1 MNTSPDSPLYII
13 LSHPLAPAGMALIW
27 LLNGLLTLLIGFPF
41 WVSLFFILTAV
52 VSFWL
57 TEQAQKRL

>member
-1 MNTSPDSPLYII
+1 MSISPDSILYRI
-13 LSHPLAPAGMALIW
+13 LSHALAPAGMALIW
-27 LLNGLLTLLIGFPF
+27 LINGLLTLLLDFPF